1 MTVLIENEQLRALIS
16 EHGAELT
23 SLVEKNSSR
32 EYLWNGDAKYW
43 KRHAP
48 VLFPIEGKL
57 KDDKYFVEGKEFHMT
72 QHGFARDS
80 KFSIVNQTLNSVTLE
95 LFSDEQTKTNY
106 PYDFSLKITYELV
119 GNILK
124 TSYTVKNTG
133 TQTMYFGLGAHPAF
147 STLLAAGDR
156 FEDYVIE
163 TEPRTTLLRIPLKNS
178 LIDPKNAYQEKCS
191 PLEITHETFKDDAL
205 IYDLKQ
211 EKETFIL
218 KSKKHGH
225 GVSVSSNDS
234 KALGIWSSYP
244 AKGQF
249 VCIEPWW
256 SVADTIDSD
265 QDFKHKYYTNVLKQS
280 TEFNASFDIKVF

>member
-95 LFSDEQTKTNY
+95 LCSDEQTKTNY

-191 PLEITHETFKDDAL
+191 PLEITHETF
-205 IYDLKQ
+205 
-211 EKETFIL
+211 IL